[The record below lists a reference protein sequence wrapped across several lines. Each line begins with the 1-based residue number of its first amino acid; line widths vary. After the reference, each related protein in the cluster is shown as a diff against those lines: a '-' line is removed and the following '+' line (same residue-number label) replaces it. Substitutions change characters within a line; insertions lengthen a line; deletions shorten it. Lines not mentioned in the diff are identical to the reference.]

1 MSVIKLL
8 AANPFIG
15 SEATAR
21 LIPEYLETRGHTIGP
36 IEFEPDGTE
45 PSLSGISPT
54 VGGSMTIKTRVLL
67 AEKERPG

>member
-21 LIPEYLETRGHTIGP
+21 LILEYLETRGHAIGP

-45 PSLSGISPT
+45 PSLSGIFPDSW
-54 VGGSMTIKTRVLL
+54 GFDDNKD
-67 AEKERPG
+67 PGFAR